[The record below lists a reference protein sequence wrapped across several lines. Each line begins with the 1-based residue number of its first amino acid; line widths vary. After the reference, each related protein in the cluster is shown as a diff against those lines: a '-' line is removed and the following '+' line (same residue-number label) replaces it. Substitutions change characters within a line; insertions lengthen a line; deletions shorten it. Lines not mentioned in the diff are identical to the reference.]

1 MAAHVDVQGLA
12 GAGFGRRG
20 KWRAG
25 QLLRGFCGEQKE
37 NSRHIRVMAM
47 RTCCVTITDL
57 EGIAHTV
64 EMTASALFEAVALGP
79 AALCDS
85 DWVAGIPEGLA
96 AVRVSVTSIP
106 IEHTVKM
113 QDFTNWV
120 ERKGGSPKDVS
131 NRDRIRA
138 ILGLPR

>member
-1 MAAHVDVQGLA
+1 MTATTLYEAIALGLA
-12 GAGFGRRG
+12 A
-20 KWRAG
+20 
-25 QLLRGFCGEQKE
+25 LRD
-37 NSRHIRVMAM
+37 N
-47 RTCCVTITDL
+47 
-57 EGIAHTV
+57 
-64 EMTASALFEAVALGP
+64 
-79 AALCDS
+79 

-113 QDFTNWV
+113 RDFTNWV